1 MEYHSITHHSFN
13 ITNEE
18 VKHQLNGRQA
28 LGAARPATGN
38 GISSSGCAVCW
49 TTEARQH
56 GFRLLFL
63 VEQMFFFWESGIFL
77 KGKLILSQLFTHI
90 YIYIY
95 ICLIY
100 IHVISYIYH
109 HILDIIYVYIY
120 TSCTFLYMV

>member
-63 VEQMFFFWESGIFL
+63 VEQMFFF
-77 KGKLILSQLFTHI
+77 GKAEF
-90 YIYIY
+90 
-95 ICLIY
+95 
-100 IHVISYIYH
+100 
-109 HILDIIYVYIY
+109 
-120 TSCTFLYMV
+120 F